1 MKTIRLLLLSFAVL
15 VAWSAGAANR
25 KLVMIAGTPSHG
37 PLAHEFNAGVQLL
50 AKCLKATPGLD
61 VVVNL
66 NGWPK
71 DESIFNGADAV
82 LIYADGGGGH
92 PAIQGNRLQT
102 LDALMKKGVGLA
114 LAHSAVEVPKDKGGP
129 EFLRWTGGYFEMN
142 WSVNPHWTAD
152 FRSFPQHPIT
162 RGVEP
167 FAINDEWY
175 FHMRFPEGMKGVT
188 PILTTVAPDSTMTR
202 GDGPHSGNPAV
213 REAVKTRV
221 PQHMAWATERAD
233 GGRGFGFTGGH
244 GHMNW
249 GNDNFRKLVLNSL
262 LWVAKVEVPAD
273 GVASKVSPD
282 DLAQNLDPKAGARP
296 AVTPTAPATKAAPK
310 AAGPAPRPTGLQQ
323 AKDDLQKFT
332 VADGLEVTLFAHEP
346 MVRKPSNFD
355 IDARGRVWVTEA
367 MNYRSTFQR
376 WGILRPEGDRVLI
389 LEDTDGDGMADKE
402 KTFHQ
407 GPEINAA
414 LGICVLGNR
423 AIVSRSPDIF
433 VLTDTD
439 SDDKADKVEK
449 LFSGMKGVDHDHG
462 VHAFVFGPDGKLY
475 FNFGNSGDQLKTPDG
490 SQFITD
496 LAGNEVKATGKPYRQ
511 GMVFRSD
518 LDGKNLETLGWN
530 FRNNYEVAVDSFGTL
545 WQSDNDDD
553 GNRATRFNYVM
564 EFGNYGYV
572 DEFTG
577 AGWRTKRTNLEKT
590 IPEQHWHLNDPG
602 VVPTPLINGAGSPT
616 GITVYEGSLLPA
628 KYRGQVLHCDAGPNE
643 VRLYISEP
651 DGAGYKTRSEVLLK
665 SRDSWFR
672 PSDVC
677 VAPDGSVLVADWY
690 DPGVGGHNMGDNKA
704 DSMHGRIYRI
714 APVGSKYSVP
724 KQDVTTAKGA
734 LAALQSPNL
743 NTRTLA
749 WQSLHAMGSKAEG
762 ELKKLWNGK
771 DPFFRAR
778 ALQLLARIPKETKGY
793 VASALKDKDA
803 NIRITGL
810 RIAREEK
817 LDVIPL
823 VKQLA
828 SDASPQVRREC
839 AIALRHS
846 RSPEAA
852 ALWTKLALQHD
863 GKDRWYLEALGI
875 GADRNDEVFFDKW
888 LAAVGNKWN
897 TPAGRDII
905 WRSRASKVPA
915 LLVKII
921 TDKATTETDK
931 PRYLRALD
939 FQKGPEK
946 EKALLDLLTAG

>member
-1 MKTIRLLLLSFAVL
+1 MKTTRVLLLALAAF
-15 VAWSAGAANR
+15 VAWSADAANR

-50 AKCLKATPGLD
+50 AKCLKDTPGLD

-114 LAHSAVEVPKDKGGP
+114 LAHYAVEVPADKGGP
-129 EFLRWTGGYFEMN
+129 EFLKWIGGYFEAN
-142 WSVNPHWTAD
+142 WSVNPHWTAE
-152 FRSFPQHPIT
+152 FKSFPVHPVT
-162 RGVEP
+162 RGVKP
-167 FAINDEWY
+167 FAVNDEWY
-175 FHMRFPEGMKGVT
+175 FHMRFPEGMKGTT
-188 PILTTVAPDSTMTR
+188 PILTAIAPDGTMNR
-202 GDGPHSGNPAV
+202 KDGPHEGNPAV
-213 REAVKTRV
+213 REAVKNRE

-249 GNDNFRKLVLNSL
+249 GNDDFRKLVLNSL
-262 LWVAKVEVPAD
+262 LWVAKVEVPAS
-273 GVASKVSPD
+273 GVVSKVSQE
-282 DLAQNLDPKAGARP
+282 DLMANLDPKGGAKP
-296 AVTPTAPATKAAPK
+296 AVTPTVKPPAAA
-310 AAGPAPRPTGLQQ
+310 AVRGAGLEQ
-323 AKDDLQKFT
+323 AREDLKKFT
-332 VADGLEVTLFAHEP
+332 VAEGLEVTLFAAEP

-355 IDARGRVWVTEA
+355 IDARGRVWVTEG
-367 MNYRSTFQR
+367 MNYRSSFQK
-376 WGILRPEGDRVLI
+376 WGILRPEGDRVVI
-389 LEDTDGDGMADKE
+389 LEDTDGDGVADKE
-402 KTFHQ
+402 KTFFQ

-423 AIVSRSPDIF
+423 VIVSRSPDIF

-439 SDDKADKVEK
+439 GDDKADKVEK
-449 LFSGMKGVDHDHG
+449 LFTGIKGVDHDHG
-462 VHAFVFGPDGKLY
+462 VHAFLFGPDGKLY
-475 FNFGNSGDQLKTPDG
+475 FNFGNSGEQLKTPDG
-490 SQFITD
+490 SRFITD

-530 FRNNYEVAVDSFGTL
+530 FRNNYEVAVDSFGTM

-553 GNRATRFNYVM
+553 GNKATRFNYVM

-577 AGWRTKRTNLEKT
+577 AGWRSKRTNMEKT

-602 VVPTPLINGAGSPT
+602 VVPTLQMNGAGSPT
-616 GITVYEGSLLPA
+616 GIAVYEGSLLPA

-643 VRLYISEP
+643 VRLYSVEP
-651 DGAGYKTRSEVLLK
+651 DGAGYKSRSEILLK

-690 DPGVGGHNMGDNKA
+690 DPGVGGHNMGDNKPE
-704 DSMHGRIYRI
+704 SMRGRIYRI
-714 APVGSKYSVP
+714 APIGSKYSVP
-724 KQDVTTAKGA
+724 KTDFTTAKGA
-734 LAALQSPNL
+734 VAALQSPNL
-743 NTRTLA
+743 NTRMLA
-749 WQSLHAMGSKAEG
+749 WQSLHAMGGKAGG
-762 ELKKLWNGK
+762 ELKKLWKN
-771 DPFFRAR
+771 DDARLRAR
-778 ALQLLARIPKETKGY
+778 ALQLLARIPGENRGY
-793 VASALKDKDA
+793 VAQALKDKDA

-823 VKQLA
+823 VKRLVDDSNA
-828 SDASPQVRREC
+828 QVRREC

-846 RSPEAA
+846 PSPQAP

-875 GADRNDEVFFDKW
+875 GADRNEEAFFNAW
-888 LAAVGNKWN
+888 LAAAGDKWN

-921 TDKATTETDK
+921 SDKATAESDK

-946 EKALLDLLTAG
+946 EKALVDLLTAGL